1 MIPILS
7 PHTSLCC
14 SLFGFIYHPFV
25 LQSSVSSRLL
35 CCVCLSSVFLSYPN
49 RSLCHSLPLG
59 LQRNESQ
66 FSHFTHHLFIL
77 PHDSFFLFILLCK
90 CIILIPSLFPNS
102 FHFSPFSPPLNMFQ
116 SFLFPLYYYFCSNLV
131 IILPLCLSSFR
142 RYLSRFFLHPFRVS
156 PFSLSFPLF
165 SRQRTFRLFLS
176 PPSTLF
182 LGSFSCSNVRIGM
195 FVYVVKRMDREE
207 SQTAGHQSRQER
219 KRLKKREVKR

>member
-66 FSHFTHHLFIL
+66 FSHFTHYLFIL

-102 FHFSPFSPPLNMFQ
+102 LHFSPFSPPLNMFQ
-116 SFLFPLYYYFCSNLV
+116 SFLFPLYYYFLLQFSHYSPSLSLFFPSLSVSVFSCIPSASLLFHSLSLSLV
-131 IILPLCLSSFR
+131 DKGLLDYFYR
-142 RYLSRFFLHPFRVS
+142 LHQ
-156 PFSLSFPLF
+156 PFSLV
-165 SRQRTFRLFLS
+165 LS
-176 PPSTLF
+176 
-182 LGSFSCSNVRIGM
+182 VAAM
-195 FVYVVKRMDREE
+195 FVSEC
-207 SQTAGHQSRQER
+207 SCT
-219 KRLKKREVKR
+219 L